1 MAKRTE
7 YRNVQFRK
15 FPKVVSTIKRVTF
28 DDNDMIQSMEDV
40 SPYCHKNY
48 EDISLGKVSQQAAS
62 LPVIVVEEFLT
73 QQQG

>member
-15 FPKVVSTIKRVTF
+15 FPKVVSTVKRVTF

-40 SPYCHKNY
+40 SPYTQNNY
-48 EDISLGKVSQQAAS
+48 EDLCLGKVSQQAAS

-73 QQQG
+73 QQN

>member
-15 FPKVVSTIKRVTF
+15 FPKVVSTIKKVTF

-40 SPYCHKNY
+40 SPYSHTSY